1 MSNTNS
7 TTQSDI
13 GLIGLAVM
21 GENLVLNME
30 SKGFSV
36 SVYNRTA
43 AVTEKF
49 AEGRAKGKNIIPTK
63 TLEEFVSSLA
73 RPRKAMIMVKA
84 GAPVDAVIDQLVPLL
99 EQGDII
105 IDSG

>member
-1 MSNTNS
+1 MSTQ
-7 TTQSDI
+7 QSDI

-43 AVTEKF
+43 AVTERF
-49 AEGRAKGKNIIPTK
+49 AGGRAKGKNIYPAK
-63 TLEEFVSSLA
+63 SLEDFVSSLA

-84 GAPVDAVIDQLVPLL
+84 GGPVDAVI
-99 EQGDII
+99 
-105 IDSG
+105 